1 MASNR
6 KVERVDVRVHGRFLV
21 REPLESGPGR
31 DVLVGFHGFAENAG
45 RNMDELERLP
55 GLESWKLVSVE
66 ALHPFYGRSREVVAC
81 WMTKQD
87 RELAIAENLAYV
99 RSVFDRVVPD
109 GDTAGRLAVLG
120 FSQGTAMAYRAA
132 ALAGR
137 KVDAVIALAGDVPPE
152 LAELG
157 TVPFRRVLIGR
168 GVDEPLYLPEML
180 AADLELLE
188 RLGVEAEL
196 FEYPGG
202 HEWTDA
208 FRERAVAFLRDS

>member
-1 MASNR
+1 
-6 KVERVDVRVHGRFLV
+6 
-21 REPLESGPGR
+21 
-31 DVLVGFHGFAENAG
+31 
-45 RNMDELERLP
+45 MDELERLP

-109 GDTAGRLAVLG
+109 GDAAGRLAVLG

-137 KVDAVIALAGDVPPE
+137 KVDAVIALAGEVSSSAGESMNRSTCRRCWLRTWSCWRGWASRRSCSSTLAGTNGRTPSASE
-152 LAELG
+152 LSPSCG
-157 TVPFRRVLIGR
+157 TVEDIGR
-168 GVDEPLYLPEML
+168 GGIRAPST
-180 AADLELLE
+180 
-188 RLGVEAEL
+188 RLWR
-196 FEYPGG
+196 P
-202 HEWTDA
+202 
-208 FRERAVAFLRDS
+208 RR